1 MRYLDQLQ
9 AIAGFVSILGLI
21 LTGLLVSSGSGVANF
36 GSRQGAGL
44 FLRNLSMVLI
54 RICAYV
60 AGLLAV
66 QQVVGFP
73 LELSW

>member
-1 MRYLDQLQ
+1 LAL
-9 AIAGFVSILGLI
+9 LLI
-21 LTGLLVSSGSGVANF
+21 GLLVSSGSGVGNL
-36 GSRQGAGL
+36 GSRQGAAL
-44 FLRNLSMVLI
+44 FLRNLALVLI
-54 RICAYV
+54 RVCAYV